1 MSDIQ
6 LSTQIA
12 EVYDEFF
19 VPALFAEWPARV
31 LTAAAVQAGQRVLDL
46 ACGTGVL
53 ARAAAEWVGTQGSVT
68 GLDLNPGMLAVAK
81 RKAPSIDWRQG
92 RAEDLPFRDHSFD
105 AVVSQF
111 GLMFFQDR
119 PSAIREM
126 LRVLRPGGRLAIAV
140 WDTLAATPGYAAVV
154 GLLRRL
160 FGDQAAD
167 GLRAPFSLG
176 DLVALK
182 AVLSQAGLPNAGI
195 VTHVGTAR
203 FPSIRSWMYTDI
215 KGWVLADMLDDRQ
228 FEQLV
233 AAAQQELQQFVI
245 ADGSVAFQAPAHI
258 ITAIKTH
265 GANEA

>member
-6 LSTQIA
+6 LNKRIA

-31 LTAAAVQAGQRVLDL
+31 LAAAAVQAGQRVLDV

-53 ARAAAEWVGTQGSVT
+53 ACAAAEQVGAQGLVSGV
-68 GLDLNPGMLAVAK
+68 DVNAGMLAVAQQ
-81 RKAPSIDWRQG
+81 KAPAIDWQLG
-92 RAEDLPFRDHSFD
+92 RAEDLPFHNAAFD

-119 PSAIREM
+119 PAAMREM
-126 LRVLRPGGRLAIAV
+126 LRVLRPGGHLAIAV
-140 WDTLAATPGYAAVV
+140 WGMLAATPGYAAVV
-154 GLLRRL
+154 DLLRRL

-167 GLRAPFSLG
+167 SLRAPYCLG
-176 DLVALK
+176 DLALLR
-182 AVLSQAGLPNAGI
+182 AELSAAGLPEADI
-195 VTHVGTAR
+195 TTHTGTAR
-203 FPSIRSWMYTDI
+203 FPSIRSWMFTDI
-215 KGWVLADMLDDRQ
+215 KGWVLADLLDDQQ

-245 ADGSVAFQAPAHI
+245 ADGSVAFPAPAHI
-258 ITAIKTH
+258 ITASKTH
-265 GANEA
+265 IANEA